1 MASKKFRWSVL
12 SAYFP
17 VLALGCALWFLS
29 VLACAEEPRI
39 LPAQRLSIHRGDGSL
54 IALDAEIAA
63 NDEDRRRGLMDRKEL
78 DDGKGMLF
86 VFERDQR
93 LAFWMKDTLI
103 PLSIAFIT
111 ADGRILEIRS
121 MKPQDL
127 TPVESSRS
135 ARYALEVPLGWF
147 DRSGVVPGDR
157 IDIPPHP
164 YAPHP

>member
-1 MASKKFRWSVL
+1 MVSRNVRRSLL
-12 SAYFP
+12 SASFP
-17 VLALGCALWFLS
+17 VLALGCALWSLA
-29 VLACAEEPRI
+29 VLACAEEPRT

-54 IALDAEIAA
+54 IAVDAEIAA
-63 NDEDRRRGLMDRKEL
+63 DDENRRRGLMDRKEL

-103 PLSIAFIT
+103 PLSIAYIA

-157 IDIPPHP
+157 IELPQN
-164 YAPHP
+164 